1 MISGKKKDTEIY
13 FSKAISS
20 LSRKINLIYLL
31 WKSKLLKS
39 ILSSKEYFTKLCTDR
54 KINNKLFQG
63 AVVTKSCFPEFSFI
77 SKLPSGKNFTCNIS
91 QWKYFTNFLQFL
103 VSQRLSHTKLLE
115 KVFVI
120 YLIAI
125 RYVIKEKLIFFPT
138 YISQWMVYWLKWFNF
153 GPFIPFHQY
162 LS

>member
-1 MISGKKKDTEIY
+1 MNIKNPPKLELVISGKKKDTEIY

-20 LSRKINLIYLL
+20 LARKIDLIYLL
-31 WKSKLLKS
+31 WKSKLPKY
-39 ILSSKEYFTKLCTDR
+39 IFSSKGYFTKPCTDR
-54 KINNKLFQG
+54 KTNNKLFQG
-63 AVVTKSCFPEFSFI
+63 VVVTKSCFPEFSFI

-115 KVFVI
+115 KVFMI

-125 RYVIKEKLIFFPT
+125 GYVIK
-138 YISQWMVYWLKWFNF
+138 
-153 GPFIPFHQY
+153 
-162 LS
+162 